1 LNVVGAQSG
10 WKCTGMPPP
19 LPHAYLVGAFAAG
32 APAGLGRGDLEPR
45 RDLVIIGATLYSW
58 GPGGRRG
65 ERNRARTA
73 KARARMNPVV
83 ITTTLACRY
92 ARGSHPQGH
101 MERVGRPPFG
111 AGLYVDDDI
120 IAHELA
126 RIHVSYYN
134 DGAKRTKGM
143 YRQRIQKAWGHAAHR
158 GWARLLLD
166 RTRDLIIHGTAHRGA
181 NGAAMPTDEDDQDG
195 HFLSNHPERGD
206 NFAAA

>member
-1 LNVVGAQSG
+1 MGPCALPRYWLDLAPLSTCAALRTSPLGDLDGSTELAKPPLVGIKRLPVRPAADLTQRGLNAVGAQSG

-32 APAGLGRGDLEPR
+32 APVGLGRGDLEPR

-83 ITTTLACRY
+83 ITTTLVCRY

-101 MERVGRPPFG
+101 MERVGRPIRCWFVM
-111 AGLYVDDDI
+111 LM
-120 IAHELA
+120 
-126 RIHVSYYN
+126 
-134 DGAKRTKGM
+134 TK
-143 YRQRIQKAWGHAAHR
+143 
-158 GWARLLLD
+158 
-166 RTRDLIIHGTAHRGA
+166 
-181 NGAAMPTDEDDQDG
+181 
-195 HFLSNHPERGD
+195 F
-206 NFAAA
+206 